1 MFNEVVMGGGDQAG
15 APGMEADL
23 NNFGE
28 DNDGEGFNMMD
39 NQSERQSVKDLAAQK
54 KPSTQIANT

>member
-39 NQSERQSVKDLAAQK
+39 NQSER
-54 KPSTQIANT
+54 

>member
-15 APGMEADL
+15 APGMEAGL

-39 NQSERQSVKDLAAQK
+39 NQSER
-54 KPSTQIANT
+54 